1 MSTNLAYYEEDVIR
15 LYIDEGKNAEDT
27 IKCLNEQHGTAF
39 TVRQFKGKFN
49 GLKNLSA
56 REWREISRE
65 ICDREAKG
73 LGSDVYLYGR
83 RQDPERV
90 TRALRRYGKEKEGAV
105 PTGIDLSARKH
116 GRQRI
121 EIRNPDAQ
129 NSTQGAGIG
138 SSAVPHSAERL
149 ATPRSL
155 HLESVIDPSSIM
167 FNNGF
172 GMSADDQEL
181 DFYMEGIELDAFGE
195 FFGTAH
201 CSSSHITSLA
211 DVEHLDM
218 ESLLQTHRDVVAAG
232 ASTGEPS
239 GQPWQLAL
247 RHREDSPLLTT
258 CSGSRSFSTII
269 GTTNGLED
277 SFRPLIVSPGIP
289 SEMLGIRTE
298 NLLETGNPTNSP
310 SWPSWGQVHGRV
322 QRGEPG
328 WLASTLIGAD
338 PKLEHLTS
346 VANLVEKVF
355 TYSRGDDELR
365 FDGHDKDSMN
375 QMFAIVIR
383 LVLNRSLSEEQL
395 LRFIY
400 WIVEEGQVNGLYGF
414 LRKGSPETG
423 TFIDEVLRVL
433 SNEVLHFP
441 PRYPW
446 GRENFD
452 REGDFITIH
461 PLEAFQ
467 LIRIADART
476 LSGSLG
482 GSLLIRMVELG
493 NLEMVKTIVSANSA
507 NVNYAGVRDIMP
519 MTPLCAA
526 VRVGSAEIVCYLID
540 KGANINTRTQRNGYQ
555 TTALVEAV
563 PLGNVDMVQLLLD
576 AGSKLFHNLRIGK
589 HSILEY
595 AKRNRPAI
603 YEQLQGIAESK
614 LDSDIAIRSF
624 LLVEAAENGNHSLSQ
639 FFLQHGNV
647 RHGALESALSLAVK
661 KGNVSAVRTLLHRG
675 IDPNALEYRRTD
687 HVEHYDGTDQDS
699 DSDEEDFNFD
709 DEEDSDSD
717 GISTQYEEN
726 SGSQFD
732 STHPIHL
739 AICGNTVSP
748 DILYLLIKA
757 GASITSEGLSR
768 ALCCA
773 VLSLHDLDTRIPIRD
788 KCLLLSRLQFHVSVT
803 NPVALEMCAYLGSIE
818 ECDSLLDTGTDI
830 NAYGIVSNALQAAAR
845 HGHLALV
852 QHLLEQGA
860 SVNVPANLAHEKD
873 RQQCRGSVYL
883 GPQTALQGAVLGG
896 YDQVVNCL
904 IEAGAKVAA
913 PPIDNTDITI
923 LDAAAEALSRKY
935 YDGDD
940 RDYPTHMFRKLLA
953 HGALINRTDGGP
965 CGVLHHLV
973 HASQFECLE
982 LALKERAA
990 TEERAVFR
998 TGRNRR
1004 LEILVT
1010 PIQLAAARHNME
1022 MVELLLKYNADINT
1036 PASDTKPGRTAL
1048 QAAIESQGH
1057 TEKEKETEDM
1067 VVFLLQHHADVNA
1080 RAGGNFGRT
1089 ALQAAT
1095 TWKEPSMRIV
1105 SLLLQHKADVN
1116 APPAEA
1122 FGLTALQ
1129 GAAISGDVQIAKM
1142 LLAHGAHVNAAA
1154 APREGRT
1161 AIQGAAE
1168 HGRLDMVRLLLDNGA
1183 MPGPDEGFSKAI
1195 EFAEKN
1201 HRYHIAHLLRDHEDA
1216 YNGLATG
1223 FSAGRFRDF
1232 GGPSSGI
1239 LNELTDDNEIGM

>member
-1 MSTNLAYYEEDVIR
+1 MFS
-15 LYIDEGKNAEDT
+15 
-27 IKCLNEQHGTAF
+27 
-39 TVRQFKGKFN
+39 

-56 REWREISRE
+56 REWRGIARE
-65 ICDREAKG
+65 ICNREARG
-73 LGSDVYLYGR
+73 LGSEVYLYGR

-90 TRALRRYGKEKEGAV
+90 TRALRRYGKEKEGAI
-105 PTGIDLSARKH
+105 PTGIDLTARKY

-121 EIRNPDAQ
+121 EIRNPGAQ
-129 NSTQGAGIG
+129 NSTQGAGKG

-155 HLESVIDPSSIM
+155 HLESVIDPSNIM

-172 GMSADDQEL
+172 GMSVNDQEFDL
-181 DFYMEGIELDAFGE
+181 YMEGIELDWSTPQFGE

-218 ESLLQTHRDVVAAG
+218 ESLLQPHRDRVAAG

-239 GQPWQLAL
+239 GQPRQLAL

-258 CSGSRSFSTII
+258 CSVSRSFSRII
-269 GTTNGLED
+269 GTTHGLED
-277 SFRPLIVSPGIP
+277 SCRPLIVSPGTP
-289 SEMLGIRTE
+289 SEMFGIRTE
-298 NLLETGNPTNSP
+298 NLLETGNPTTSP
-310 SWPSWGQVHGRV
+310 SWPSWDQVHGRV

-328 WLASTLIGAD
+328 WLTSTLIGGD
-338 PKLEHLTS
+338 PKLEHLMS

-355 TYSRGDDELR
+355 TYSRADDELR

-375 QMFAIVIR
+375 QMFAIVSR

-395 LRFIY
+395 LNFIY
-400 WIVEEGQVNGLYGF
+400 WIVDKGHVNGLYGF

-423 TFIDEVLRVL
+423 TFIGEVLRVL
-433 SNEVLHFP
+433 SNERLLFSPHH
-441 PRYPW
+441 PW
-446 GRENFD
+446 GRENLH
-452 REGDFITIH
+452 REVDFITNH
-461 PLEAFQ
+461 PLEVFQ
-467 LIRIADART
+467 LIRTADART
-476 LSGSLG
+476 FSGYLG

-493 NLEMVKTIVSANSA
+493 NLEMVKTLVSANSA
-507 NVNYAGVRDIMP
+507 NVNYIGVRRNMP
-519 MTPLCAA
+519 MTPLRAA
-526 VRVGSAEIVCYLID
+526 VRIGSAEIVCYLID
-540 KGANINTRTQRNGYQ
+540 KGANINKRHNDPQITP
-555 TTALVEAV
+555 LVEAV
-563 PLGNVDMVQLLLD
+563 RLNNVDMVQLLLD
-576 AGSKLFHNLRIGK
+576 AGSKLFHNLQIDQ

-595 AKRNRPAI
+595 AKRNCPAI
-603 YEQLQGIAESK
+603 YERLQSFVESK

-639 FFLQHGNV
+639 FLLRHGNV
-647 RHGALESALSLAVK
+647 RHGALESALWLAVK

-675 IDPNALEYRRTD
+675 IDPNALEYRRTE
-687 HVEHYDGTDQDS
+687 HVEHYDGTGQDS
-699 DSDEEDFNFD
+699 DSDEEVFNFD
-709 DEEDSDSD
+709 EESSNFDEEDSDSD

-726 SGSQFD
+726 SGSHFD

-739 AICGNTVSP
+739 AICGNNVSP

-757 GASITSEGLSR
+757 GASTTNEGLSR
-768 ALCCA
+768 ALRYA
-773 VLSLHDLDTRIPIRD
+773 VLNLRTLDMQILIRD

-803 NPVALEMCAYLGSIE
+803 NPVALEMCAHLGSIE
-818 ECDSLLDTGTDI
+818 ECDSLLDTGADI

-845 HGHLALV
+845 EGHLALV
-852 QHLLEQGA
+852 QHLLERGA
-860 SVNVPANLAHEKD
+860 NVNVPANFAHEKN
-873 RQQCRGSVYL
+873 RQQCRSSAYD

-896 YDQVVNCL
+896 YYQVANCL

-913 PPIDNTDITI
+913 PPVDNTDITI
-923 LDAAAEALSRKY
+923 LDAAAEAFSKEY
-935 YDGDD
+935 NDGYDV
-940 RDYPTHMFRKLLA
+940 DYSTHMFRKLLA

-973 HASQFECLE
+973 HASQLECLE
-982 LALKERAA
+982 LALKERAV
-990 TEERAVFR
+990 TEERAVFSA
-998 TGRNRR
+998 GQDWG
-1004 LEILVT
+1004 LDILVT

-1022 MVELLLKYNADINT
+1022 MVKLLLKYNADINA
-1036 PASDTKPGRTAL
+1036 PASDTEQGLTAL
-1048 QAAIESQGH
+1048 QAVIECQRH
-1057 TEKEKETEDM
+1057 TEKEKEIEDM

-1080 RAGGNFGRT
+1080 RAGGNSGRT

-1095 TWKEPSMRIV
+1095 TWNEPSVRIV

-1116 APPAEA
+1116 APPAES

-1142 LLAHGAHVNAAA
+1142 LLAHGADVNAAA
-1154 APREGRT
+1154 APSEGRT

-1168 HGRLDMVRLLLDNGA
+1168 HGRLDMVRFLLANGA
-1183 MPGPDEGFSKAI
+1183 RPDPEKGFSKAI
-1195 EFAEKN
+1195 EFAEKK
-1201 HRYHIAHLLRDHEDA
+1201 HRYHIASLLRAHEDA
-1216 YNGLATG
+1216 YNGLAMG

-1239 LNELTDDNEIGM
+1239 LNELTDDNEITM